1 MAWAIFEGFL
11 ARQAFLADDVPVRNG
26 RIGSAQARMPDRRPV
41 RSASREAGKPDRMWI
56 ESPSNR
62 RLAVVQFVGYAGGIV
77 FDRPGET
84 REGEG
89 L

>member
-1 MAWAIFEGFL
+1 
-11 ARQAFLADDVPVRNG
+11 
-26 RIGSAQARMPDRRPV
+26 
-41 RSASREAGKPDRMWI
+41 MWI

-62 RLAVVQFVGYAGGIV
+62 RLAVVQLVGYAGGIV
-77 FDRPGET
+77 FDRPGDT